1 MTANDYAEVKR
12 ERSSFRI
19 LANENIVFVFKT
31 GSPEKVSL
39 YRFVQKGKNRRFDY
53 ESYNVRHGEG
63 PIKGLPVE
71 VTTYGERSYK
81 LFPSSA
87 LAPGE
92 YAIIIADELYTFGI
106 DQ

>member
-1 MTANDYAEVKR
+1 VKG
-12 ERSSFRI
+12 ERSSLRI
-19 LANENIVFVFKT
+19 RANENIVFVFKT

-39 YRFVQKGKNRRFDY
+39 YRFLQKGKNRRFDY
-53 ESYNVRHGEG
+53 ESHNQRHGEG

-81 LFPSSA
+81 LVSSSA

-92 YAIIIADELYTFGI
+92 YAIIVADEVYTFGI